1 MSYANRSTVQGIDYS
16 LYKEQSPGFDQ
27 KNLQAQD
34 LSNRSSSYE
43 HRAHKEA
50 SLVHSQ
56 IQGRSGEGLTLPNP
70 PQAHSHHSK
79 DVRGPELYRYP
90 PASTPHKSDMTPY
103 HDMPEKSM
111 DSSNIPALKPN
122 SQHGPASYGGGGGGG
137 GSRAF
142 LSKVVAPGPPP
153 LIKEPS
159 RYPGRGSKVAQPPP
173 HVGGSIVQGLPVMLN
188 STSPAAGGSISMG
201 TPRYEGHRQPT
212 PPARS
217 DVGSIIKGTPKLYDF
232 GGRAISI
239 DQNSFRMPY
248 EGPGGIPMMLLDVG
262 KNLVYCSASGLE
274 QMYQDRPQSAGYH
287 NMQSGYSSGPT
298 SSNMYHEINNS
309 SAKEVLMGDYMT
321 AKQMNSQGKEGQL
334 RGSEKDSL
342 QPSMSPG
349 SRDAYGRETSK
360 AGSIPPDHLPRH
372 MAMQSGRVM
381 NCKDVPLDASVPG
394 QRTMFLKAPPGQQYV
409 TDPTTSRGNLQIGG
423 SVQDRIHSPRG
434 SSDSGLRTQS
444 QLASQR
450 LNMAEH
456 EPHSH
461 HAVQYHHSGLEAH
474 IRSTPDEREP
484 LPHQLSALQAK
495 SRPQSAHGLR
505 GDQDINGPRGD
516 GGGDMGDGG
525 KNSESGA
532 RASQKQLTAA
542 NLIDIIITEQINQDA
557 LETKPPQTAKILDQL
572 SHSDIG
578 IMSQASQ
585 RNQVSPSPPSS
596 MAAPF
601 KPFQN
606 RNIGP
611 VDGERSNAV
620 ASQLEALQSKTTAVK
635 REDNSSQSYQQ
646 HIGGGGGGGN
656 QHSFDGANRPSHQ
669 TEASNSAMTIT
680 LGQHIDQIIIQDYKL
695 IENIPGAMTSVS
707 GECFYFAE
715 KI

>member
-1 MSYANRSTVQGIDYS
+1 MPVNYASRSTVQGIDYS

-27 KNLQAQD
+27 KSLQAQD
-34 LSNRSSSYE
+34 LSNRSLSYE

-56 IQGRSGEGLTLPNP
+56 MQGRSGEGPTMPNP

-79 DVRGPELYRYP
+79 DVRGPELYRYQSGP
-90 PASTPHKSDMTPY
+90 NTPHKSDMQPY
-103 HDMPEKSM
+103 REMPEKM
-111 DSSNIPALKPN
+111 VDSSNIPALKPN

-137 GSRAF
+137 GTRAF

-173 HVGGSIVQGLPVMLN
+173 HVGGSIVQGLPVVLN

-201 TPRYEGHRQPT
+201 TPRYDGHRQPT

-217 DVGSIIKGTPKLYDF
+217 DVGSIIKGTPKMHDF

-248 EGPGGIPMMLLDVG
+248 EGPGGIPMMLVDVGG
-262 KNLVYCSASGLE
+262 KNLLYCNASGLE
-274 QMYQDRPQSAGYH
+274 QMYQDRPQSGGYH
-287 NMQSGYSSGPT
+287 NMPSGYPSGQA

-360 AGSIPPDHLPRH
+360 AGCMPPDNVHLPLH
-372 MAMQSGRVM
+372 IAMQQGRMM
-381 NCKDVPLDASVPG
+381 NCKDISVSMPMDASLAS
-394 QRTMFLKAPPGQQYV
+394 QRTMFLKGPPGQQYV
-409 TDPTTSRGNLQIGG
+409 IDPTTSRGGNLQMGG

-434 SSDSGLRTQS
+434 SSDRS
-444 QLASQR
+444 QLANQR
-450 LNMAEH
+450 VNMGDH
-456 EPHSH
+456 ETHSH
-461 HAVQYHHSGLEAH
+461 HPVQYHHSGNEGH
-474 IRSTPDEREP
+474 VRTTPDEREQ
-484 LPHQLSALQAK
+484 LAHQISTLQSK
-495 SRPQSAHGLR
+495 SRPQSAHGMR
-505 GDQDINGPRGD
+505 GDPDLNGPRGD
-516 GGGDMGDGG
+516 GGGDQGDGG
-525 KNSESGA
+525 KNSENSA

-557 LETKPPQTAKILDQL
+557 LETKPPQTTKILDQL
-572 SHSDIG
+572 SHSEAG
-578 IMSQASQ
+578 TMSQASL

-596 MAAPF
+596 MAAPY

-611 VDGERSNAV
+611 ADGERSNAM
-620 ASQLEALQSKTTAVK
+620 ASQMEAMQSKTAIVK

-646 HIGGGGGGGN
+646 HLGGGGGGS
-656 QHSFDGANRPSHQ
+656 QHSSDGANRPSHQ
-669 TEASNSAMTIT
+669 TDAANSAMTIT

-695 IENIPGAMTSVS
+695 IETIPGAMTSVN
-707 GECFYFAE
+707 GE
-715 KI
+715 